1 MQKSD
6 LANYF
11 EECTS
16 SKKQLCWPQK
26 SWNDPRSKHCEWIST
41 DDIGLG
47 HPDFEINGNV
57 YPNGIAKGIVN
68 NTLFT
73 EHDGLPRPI
82 YCRDSDAKPWC
93 GQLNGKYATTGKS
106 TFDQWYRDVPRVNKR
121 VGITLDLDLDPQLS
135 ADGKDVYVFDSKKFF
150 PLTDFG
156 FKPPLVWPLTVDEKR
171 LGTSNFW
178 FTTELHIYFQYQGGE
193 TFSFRGDDD
202 VWVFINGHLEVDIG
216 GLHPA
221 MKGSVNLDNLAHS
234 NLTKGNVYS
243 FDIFHAERH
252 TEQSNFRIE
261 TTIAKV
267 CNVVDSGTSAFDLIS
282 TDETKLKLLGSASL
296 LAPGGNVILT
306 KGTDRARVGY
316 AWIGQQVNVGTGFV
330 ASFTFKMTQHRSV
343 GGDGIAFII
352 QRHGIDNI
360 NGGTGGTM
368 GIDGIK
374 NSIAVVIDTCANRTA
389 TFISANSHPCE
400 RGKI

>member
-1 MQKSD
+1 MMMKVTTALAALSVGLALRVPFMLGASASKIQYKFTVRDFVQGLCMQKSD

-135 ADGKDVYVFDSKKFF
+135 ADGKDVYVFDSKKFSPSQILASSHHSCGLLLLMRSGWAQAIF
-150 PLTDFG
+150 GSPL
-156 FKPPLVWPLTVDEKR
+156 
-171 LGTSNFW
+171 
-178 FTTELHIYFQYQGGE
+178 
-193 TFSFRGDDD
+193 
-202 VWVFINGHLEVDIG
+202 
-216 GLHPA
+216 
-221 MKGSVNLDNLAHS
+221 
-234 NLTKGNVYS
+234 
-243 FDIFHAERH
+243 
-252 TEQSNFRIE
+252 
-261 TTIAKV
+261 
-267 CNVVDSGTSAFDLIS
+267 
-282 TDETKLKLLGSASL
+282 
-296 LAPGGNVILT
+296 
-306 KGTDRARVGY
+306 
-316 AWIGQQVNVGTGFV
+316 
-330 ASFTFKMTQHRSV
+330 SFTFIFSTREARRSHSVVTMTCGCSSMDISKWTSV
-343 GGDGIAFII
+343 A
-352 QRHGIDNI
+352 
-360 NGGTGGTM
+360 
-368 GIDGIK
+368 
-374 NSIAVVIDTCANRTA
+374 SI
-389 TFISANSHPCE
+389 PQ
-400 RGKI
+400 